1 MATEA
6 STNHTNPDNA
16 AVNGQNGVGHQD
28 FEKATQHMSHQE
40 KNTAMHAA
48 RFGYGPL
55 AHMRT
60 NNNESTLPGEH
71 TLIYGQSNFNLTGIS
86 FRW

>member
-1 MATEA
+1 MSTEA
-6 STNHTNPDNA
+6 STNHTVPDNTA
-16 AVNGQNGVGHQD
+16 INGQNGTSHQD

-40 KNTAMHAA
+40 KNTALHAA

-60 NNNESTLPGEH
+60 NNNSNETTLPGQY
-71 TLIYGQSNFNLTGIS
+71 TSKSLPM
-86 FRW
+86 